1 MWTFTPHQDT
11 KKREV
16 HMEITVLGSGTAIP
30 EKGRGS
36 PGIAVRSGDTLLF
49 LDLGAGSLYRAA
61 RFGIEVGRVDG
72 VLLSHLHPDHTGDL
86 VSLLFAFRNPEWPR
100 EETLFI
106 HGPTGLLEFL
116 KDLEAAYGAW
126 IAAEGYQRHE
136 KVFQRSESS
145 LKNLHIKSC
154 PVQHGPPAVAYEIS
168 GAGGNRLVYSGDTE
182 YCDELTAFAKDADL
196 LVLECSF
203 PEGEERPGHLTPSGA
218 GRIAGKAR
226 CRRLLLTHFYPA
238 CKGRDLL
245 TPCRRHYDGPIT
257 LAEDG
262 MVIRL

>member
-1 MWTFTPHQDT
+1 
-11 KKREV
+11 
-16 HMEITVLGSGTAIP
+16 MEITVLGSGTAIP
-30 EKGRGS
+30 DKERGS
-36 PGIAVRSGDTLLF
+36 PGMAVRCADTLLF

-86 VSLLFAFRNPEWPR
+86 VPLLFAFRNPEWPR
-100 EETLFI
+100 EETLALF
-106 HGPTGLLEFL
+106 GPRGLPEFL
-116 KDLEAAYGAW
+116 GHLEAAYGSW
-126 IAAEGYQRHE
+126 IEAEGYSRHV
-136 KVFQRSESS
+136 KVLQPGSSS
-145 LKNLHIKSC
+145 LGGLRVSTC
-154 PVQHGPPAVAYEIS
+154 PVRHGPDAIAFKIEEP
-168 GAGGNRLVYSGDTE
+168 GGKSLVYSGDTGT
-182 YCDELTAFAKDADL
+182 CDELALFGTEADL

-203 PEGEERPGHLTPSGA
+203 PEGEGRAGHLTPGEA
-218 GRIAGKAR
+218 GRMAGKAR

-262 MVIRL
+262 LVIRL

>member
-1 MWTFTPHQDT
+1 MD
-11 KKREV
+11 
-16 HMEITVLGSGTAIP
+16 ITVLGSGTAIP

-36 PGIAVRSGDTLLF
+36 PGLAVRSGDTLLF

-61 RFGIEVGRVDG
+61 RFDIDVAGVDG

-86 VSLLFAFRNPEWPR
+86 VPLLFAFRNPEWPR
-100 EETLFI
+100 EEPLSIF
-106 HGPTGLLEFL
+106 GPPGLEEFL
-116 KDLEAAYGAW
+116 RSLDAAYGAW
-126 IAAEGYQRHE
+126 IAAEGYYRYE
-136 KVFQRSESS
+136 KVLHRGEAP
-145 LKNLHIKSC
+145 LKGVRLRAC
-154 PVQHGPPAVAYEIS
+154 PVRHGPPAIAYEIS
-168 GAGGNRLVYSGDTE
+168 GEGGKRLVYSGDTE
-182 YCDELTAFAKDADL
+182 YCDELAGFAEEADL
-196 LVLECSF
+196 LILECSF

-238 CKGRDLL
+238 CRGRDLL

-262 MVIRL
+262 MAMRL